1 MLVTRLAPISSEEER
16 LVTKIVYDRYRSVKR
31 QFRRSNSL
39 RSKDLL
45 ELETI
50 PEDLEVPMTMATP
63 QHRINI
69 EVTSRSGY

>member
-1 MLVTRLAPISSEEER
+1 M
-16 LVTKIVYDRYRSVKR
+16 TKTVYDRYRSVKR

>member
-1 MLVTRLAPISSEEER
+1 MPVDSSFFMS
-16 LVTKIVYDRYRSVKR
+16 L
-31 QFRRSNSL
+31 QL

-69 EVTSRSGY
+69 EITSGMSHSTNDPKV